1 MTDSGPTARAPGRR
15 TRPAAEP
22 LGPTLAL
29 DVAARFLA
37 TRPRSAW
44 EVRRRLERAGA
55 DPATADDVLRRLAEL
70 GLVDDVAFAR
80 WWRDQRD
87 RHRPRGRRMLEAEL
101 RGKGV
106 PREVIEALRDEA
118 PERPPEAASAPST
131 EEERARAALEAHLRG
146 RPLPTDRRA
155 LERLGMFLVRRGFDP
170 ATARAIIRER
180 GADESDAGVAEPSD
194 EAE

>member
-1 MTDSGPTARAPGRR
+1 MTDPGPAPRMPERRARPPAEPPGPTQ
-15 TRPAAEP
+15 
-22 LGPTLAL
+22 AL

-44 EVRRRLERAGA
+44 EVRRCLERTGA
-55 DPATADDVLRRLAEL
+55 EQATVDQALRRLEEL
-70 GLVDDVAFAR
+70 GLVDDAAFAR

-106 PREVIEALRDEA
+106 PPEVIEALRDAVPERA
-118 PERPPEAASAPST
+118 PEEAGVPTT
-131 EEERARAALEAHLRG
+131 EEERGRMALAAHLRG

-170 ATARAIIRER
+170 ATARALIRER
-180 GADESDAGVAEPSD
+180 AAEEADGAAAELSDATE
-194 EAE
+194 